1 MSKDITAL
9 ESVQKFACKTA
20 TKHWTCGY
28 QELLETYAI
37 PSLAER
43 RTKLKL
49 CQLYNILHGH
59 YYFPQDIFVRP
70 SNHYSTRSHHMVI
83 SQSFAHTNSFLYSFI
98 PNSISLWNNLSEE
111 QVSAPSLQ
119 AFKKLL

>member
-1 MSKDITAL
+1 M
-9 ESVQKFACKTA
+9 ENVQKLACKIA
-20 TKHWTCGY
+20 TKQWSSEY
-28 QELLETYAI
+28 QQLLEACANPI

-49 CQLYNILHGH
+49 CQLFNIVHGH
-59 YYFPQDIFVRP
+59 CHFPNSIFVLS
-70 SNHYSTRSHHMVI
+70 SNNYSNVTRSHHMAI
-83 SQSFAHTNSFLYSFI
+83 NQPFAHTNSFLYSFV
-98 PNSISLWNNLSEE
+98 PNSISLWNKLSNE